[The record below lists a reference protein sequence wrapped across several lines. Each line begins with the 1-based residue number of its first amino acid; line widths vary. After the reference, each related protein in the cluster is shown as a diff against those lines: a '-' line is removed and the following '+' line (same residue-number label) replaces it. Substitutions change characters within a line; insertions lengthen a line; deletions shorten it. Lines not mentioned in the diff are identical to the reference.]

1 MDSLTH
7 IVLGMIEGE
16 LIAGKK
22 LGKKA
27 MLWGAIAN
35 SLPDIDVALSPFISV
50 DHSLLSHRGFT
61 HSILFAIL
69 ISILAAIYFRRKN
82 QALEF
87 SGWLLLWGCGM
98 FSHILIDSFTTY
110 GTGWFEPF
118 SHYRVSFNTIF
129 VADPFFTLSLLVGA
143 IALLIKKRFSS
154 GRTTWAL
161 IGLIPAMTYLC
172 YTFYNKAKI
181 DTVTQTNFKS
191 HGIATNSY
199 MTTPSPLN
207 NFLWYILAQ
216 DNNGFYTGYYSV
228 FDKTDSIHFSY
239 TPAQHELANQYA
251 DDARVQRLVRFS
263 QGYYCIT
270 TDSIGEISLHDLRFG
285 LTDLFTD
292 KKDFVFT
299 YDLKSNADGMM
310 IQRGR
315 MKAISSDAF
324 KKLIERI
331 KGI

>member
-35 SLPDIDVALSPFISV
+35 SLPDIDVIPSMFVSV
-50 DHSLLSHRGFT
+50 DNSLLMHRGFT

-69 ISILAAIYFRRKN
+69 ISILAAFYFRRKN
-82 QALEF
+82 HALEF

-129 VADPFFTLSLLVGA
+129 VADPFFTLSLLIGA
-143 IALLIKKRFSS
+143 IALLIKKRFSTR
-154 GRTTWAL
+154 RTTWAL
-161 IGLIPAMTYLC
+161 IGLIPAMIYLC

-181 DTVTQTNFKS
+181 DTVTLANFKS
-191 HGIATNSY
+191 HGIAANRY

-228 FDKTDSIHFSY
+228 FDKTDSIHFSF

-251 DDARVQRLVRFS
+251 DDAKVQRLIRFS
-263 QGYYCIT
+263 QGYYCLT
-270 TDSIGEISLHDLRFG
+270 TDTIGKISLHDLRFG